1 MRLIRLLLLGAG
13 GAYAYKRFIAGA
25 GEGRAETAAAEP
37 FSSEELP
44 DSPTPAPVEQAP
56 TGADQ
61 EQRDTLERPTWLD
74 PADA

>member
-1 MRLIRLLLLGAG
+1 MRLIPLLLLGAG
-13 GAYAYKRFIAGA
+13 AAYAYKRFIAHSGA
-25 GEGRAETAAAEP
+25 GSAETAAAEP

-44 DSPTPAPVEQAP
+44 DPPAAAAEPPTRAEE
-56 TGADQ
+56 

>member
-1 MRLIRLLLLGAG
+1 MRLIPLLLVGAG
-13 GAYAYKRFIAGA
+13 AAYAYKRFIAASTA
-25 GEGRAETAAAEP
+25 GSAETMAAEP

-44 DSPTPAPVEQAP
+44 DPPAAAAEPPTPAEP
-56 TGADQ
+56 